1 MKWGVRVSKGKERSK
16 EMDVFLPR
24 LGGTGG

>member
-1 MKWGVRVSKGKERSK
+1 MKRGVCVRKGKERSK